1 MVNPYNV
8 YREIRMS
15 RSENL
20 DMSILVSKA
29 NDLVK
34 AHYKMT
40 VVEHRLF
47 NIALSKI
54 RSNKITLD
62 NNVPITISAHEY
74 ADLFSDTID
83 GGYKALRTAVD
94 TLFERQFTLEREIS
108 NTKKH
113 VRTYRFI
120 QMKGYLEGE
129 ARIEIQFAND
139 VLPFVSELANKFT
152 QIDLQHTVDLSSQY
166 ANRLYEI
173 LKEVQN
179 YKEQKVFLEL
189 DDLRSRFGIENK
201 YKTMSNLKDNVLDL
215 AVTQINKSKACDIYN
230 LQYTNKKAGKKIIGF
245 EFTYKIRKQPKKSDI
260 AIQPIVLKMTDSQRY
275 LFANKLSE
283 LAEMNK
289 YSQGT
294 ESYSQFAVRIAEM
307 LQDPLKIEEL
317 LPYLKK
323 VGFNTK

>member
-1 MVNPYNV
+1 
-8 YREIRMS
+8 
-15 RSENL
+15 
-20 DMSILVSKA
+20 MSILVSKA

-47 NIALSKI
+47 NLALSKI
-54 RSNKITLD
+54 RANNITLE
-62 NNVPITISAHEY
+62 NNLPIIISAHEY
-74 ADLFSDTID
+74 SDLFSETID
-83 GGYKALRTAVD
+83 AGYKALRSAVD

-108 NTKKH
+108 DTKKH

-166 ANRLYEI
+166 ANRLYEL

-179 YKEQKVFLEL
+179 YREQKIFLEL
-189 DDLRSRFGIENK
+189 EDLRSRFGIENK

-215 AVTQINKSKACDIYN
+215 AVNQINNSKVCDIYD
-230 LQYTNKKAGKKIIGF
+230 LQYSNKKSGKKIIGF
-245 EFTYKIRKQPKKSDI
+245 EFTYKIRKPLKKLNET
-260 AIQPIVLKMTDSQRY
+260 PIRMTSAQRL
-275 LFANKLSE
+275 LFAKKLSE
-283 LAEMNK
+283 MPEMSQ
-289 YSQGT
+289 YSHGN
-294 ESYSQFAVRIAEM
+294 ESYVQFAVRIADM
-307 LQDPLKIEEL
+307 LQDPNKIQEL
-317 LPYLKK
+317 SPYLKK
-323 VGFNTK
+323 AGYMPSK